1 MKLEQ
6 KLLALGFEKNSIISS
21 SQYYNKALDLY
32 VYVSF
37 NKIQIIQLSKI
48 WHTDFKTIYYK
59 KYLKELN
66 RTLKKLN
73 KLL

>member
-6 KLLALGFEKNSIISS
+6 KLLTLGFEKNNIISS

-37 NKIQIIQLSKI
+37 NKIQIIQLSKV
-48 WHTDFKTIYYK
+48 WNTDFKTIYYK
-59 KYLKELN
+59 KYLKELKKV
-66 RTLKKLN
+66 LKELN

>member
-6 KLLALGFEKNSIISS
+6 KLLALGFEKNSLISDT
-21 SQYYNKALDLY
+21 QYYNKALDLY

-37 NKIQIIQLSKI
+37 DKIQIIQLSKI
-48 WHTDFKTIYYK
+48 WHTDFKNIYYK

>member
-6 KLLALGFEKNSIISS
+6 KLLALGFEKNSLISQ

-37 NKIQIIQLSKI
+37 NEIQIIQLSKV

-59 KYLKELN
+59 KYLKQLN
-66 RTLKKLN
+66 KVLKKLN

>member
-6 KLLALGFEKNSIISS
+6 KLLALGFEKCTYNT

-37 NKIQIIQLSKI
+37 NEIQIIQLSKV

>member
-6 KLLALGFEKNSIISS
+6 KLLALGFEKNSIISQ

-37 NKIQIIQLSKI
+37 NEIQIIQLSKV
-48 WHTDFKTIYYK
+48 WHTNFKTIHYK
-59 KYLKELN
+59 KYLKELKKV
-66 RTLKKLN
+66 LKKLN

>member
-1 MKLEQ
+1 MKLKQ
-6 KLLALGFEKNSIISS
+6 KLLALGFEKNSIISDT
-21 SQYYNKALDLY
+21 QYYNKALDLY

-37 NKIQIIQLSKI
+37 DKIQIIQLSKV

-66 RTLKKLN
+66 KTLKKLN

>member
-6 KLLALGFEKNSIISS
+6 KLLALGFEKNSLISQ

-37 NKIQIIQLSKI
+37 NEIQIIQLSKV
-48 WHTDFKTIYYK
+48 WHTDFKNIYYK
-59 KYLKELN
+59 KYLKELKKV
-66 RTLKKLN
+66 LKKLN